1 MIYVDT
7 NVLLSIFCPDALT
20 EAAFLWYRKADAP
33 VALSTWTATEF
44 RANIGIRV
52 RRTDLSRAA
61 GLAAMHRFDAAIVAN
76 MRVLAPSA
84 EHFDIANE
92 WLANP
97 DCALRSGDALH
108 LAIATERRCSQLV
121 TFDRSFGSAAR
132 KLKLPVV
139 VLKPS
144 ANLTARR

>member
-1 MIYVDT
+1 MIYADT

-20 EAAFLWYRKADAP
+20 EAAFLWYRQNDAP
-33 VALSTWTATEF
+33 VAVSTWTVTEF
-44 RANIGIRV
+44 RSNIGIRV
-52 RRTDLSRAA
+52 RKTDLARAA
-61 GLAAMHRFDAAIVAN
+61 GLAAMHRFDSAAKAS

-84 EHFDIANE
+84 QHFDIANE
-92 WLANP
+92 WLTKP

-108 LAIATERRCSQLV
+108 LAIAMERRCSQLV

-139 VLKPS
+139 VLKP
-144 ANLTARR
+144 